1 MSDAS
6 RVTETLQFTGKIAV
20 VTGAANGI
28 GEAYA
33 MRLAQEGAKVAVVDI
48 DRQEGERVAR
58 VINAAGGRASFHFA
72 DVSSS
77 EDCAA
82 LAHALESEF
91 GGVDFLVDNAAIFG
105 KIEYIPLL
113 EVDFDYYLKV
123 QAVNMN
129 GCLVMS
135 RAIVPLLKK
144 RGGGVIINQTS
155 TAAWVRDGGFYG
167 IFKLAMNGI
176 TTNLAMEL
184 GDHNIRVNAIA
195 PGPTDTSGLRAKVS
209 PALLNG
215 L

>member
-1 MSDAS
+1 
-6 RVTETLQFTGKIAV
+6 
-20 VTGAANGI
+20 
-28 GEAYA
+28 
-33 MRLAQEGAKVAVVDI
+33 
-48 DRQEGERVAR
+48 
-58 VINAAGGRASFHFA
+58 
-72 DVSSS
+72 
-77 EDCAA
+77 
-82 LAHALESEF
+82 
-91 GGVDFLVDNAAIFG
+91 
-105 KIEYIPLL
+105 
-113 EVDFDYYLKV
+113 
-123 QAVNMN
+123 
-129 GCLVMS
+129 MS